1 MALPNA
7 VKLKAGCA
15 DMNHDVKTMT
25 DGAAVVMGLGGF
37 LGWMTPVVALI
48 GGVLTIVW
56 MVIRIWETDTVQR
69 WAYQDAVNRKK
80 ADDED
85 KKV

>member
-1 MALPNA
+1 MQTALPNG
-7 VKLKAGCA
+7 VEPVERCI

-37 LGWMTPVVALI
+37 LGWMTPVVTLV

-69 WAYQDAVNRKK
+69 WAHKDAVNK
-80 ADDED
+80 
-85 KKV
+85 